1 MNRLWLNTRDKK
13 RVGRLLGTLLH
24 NHGTDSV
31 SFDDLLK
38 WDLWP
43 CFISIYGTVHS
54 YAIYVCTLM
63 HRLSIHDSLLLS
75 VSSK

>member
-1 MNRLWLNTRDKK
+1 MLNRFFFCSKQSKDTAANVNKLWSNTSNKK

-43 CFISIYGTVHS
+43 CFISIYGT
-54 YAIYVCTLM
+54 
-63 HRLSIHDSLLLS
+63 
-75 VSSK
+75 